1 MMKSMIM
8 RMVTIREGGGVIF
21 FYTRVREREN
31 LINAR
36 ALLSLSVDLL
46 APADPPA
53 AEPAQHRCKTA
64 ESQGVCTLAQSS
76 KFTS

>member
-1 MMKSMIM
+1 MMKRMIT
-8 RMVTIREGGGVIF
+8 RMVTMREGGGVTF
-21 FYTRVREREN
+21 FYYERERD

-46 APADPPA
+46 APGDPPA

-64 ESQGVCTLAQSS
+64 ESQGVFTQSL

>member
-1 MMKSMIM
+1 MLEDDEEDDYENGDDERGRWSD
-8 RMVTIREGGGVIF
+8 F
-21 FYTRVREREN
+21 FLLRERERD

-46 APADPPA
+46 APGDPPA

-64 ESQGVCTLAQSS
+64 ESQGVFTQSL